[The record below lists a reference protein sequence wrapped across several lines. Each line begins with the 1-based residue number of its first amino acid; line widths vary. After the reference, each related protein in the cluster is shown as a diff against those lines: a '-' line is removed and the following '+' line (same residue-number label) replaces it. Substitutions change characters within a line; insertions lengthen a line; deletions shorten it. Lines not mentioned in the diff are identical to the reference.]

1 LPGLASG
8 TQDEGSFGGGHDGT
22 FVVAAAAA
30 GAQQMPIHRAAL
42 VRQAHRP
49 S

>member
-22 FVVAAAAA
+22 FVVAAAA

-42 VRQAHRP
+42 VRQAHGP